1 MMLAQIERNLAD
13 KKKELEMQKVDV
25 AEVNSKKHSG
35 LASDSQ
41 VAAGSKVVAVNVDP
55 ELYALLQA
63 AAKKHKVRGVRG
75 ALLLA
80 AKAGLR
86 HL

>member
-1 MMLAQIERNLAD
+1 MLAQIERKLAD
-13 KKKELEMQKVDV
+13 LKKEIDMQKEDA
-25 AEVNSKKHSG
+25 AEVKNTARG
-35 LASDSQ
+35 LATSEL
-41 VAAGSKVVAVNVDP
+41 VAGSKVVAISVDP
-55 ELYALLQA
+55 ELYAQLQA
-63 AAKKHKVRGVRG
+63 VSKKHGVRGVRG

>member
-1 MMLAQIERNLAD
+1 MMLEQIERKLAAM
-13 KKKELEMQKVDV
+13 KKEIDMQKEDV
-25 AEVNSKKHSG
+25 EDVKSTKNTG
-35 LASDSQ
+35 LVSPDR
-41 VAAGSKVVAVNVDP
+41 VPGSKVVAIDVDP
-55 ELYALLQA
+55 ELYAQLQA
-63 AAKKHKVRGVRG
+63 AAKKHGVRGVRG

>member
-1 MMLAQIERNLAD
+1 MLYQIEQRLAD
-13 KKKELEMQKVDV
+13 LKKEIEMQKKDTT
-25 AEVNSKKHSG
+25 EVKATGNTG
-35 LASDSQ
+35 LASADR
-41 VAAGSKVVAVNVDP
+41 VPGSKVVAIDVDP
-55 ELYALLQA
+55 ELYAQLQA
-63 AAKKHKVRGVRG
+63 VAKKHGVRGVRG